1 MLYFFYF
8 KNLFFEFFF
17 FYINWFLLILFDLY
31 VLIYMYIYILIKY
44 IGLIMFCIIWGRIVS
59 MKIELFFILELDKLV
74 YLFKINLMCKEFGF
88 VIF

>member
-1 MLYFFYF
+1 
-8 KNLFFEFFF
+8 
-17 FYINWFLLILFDLY
+17 
-31 VLIYMYIYILIKY
+31 MYIYILMKY

-74 YLFKINLMCKEFGF
+74 YLFKINLICKEFGF